1 MVVTRFQAHGTGNI
15 IRHNVPLSHFE
26 DYFRAVNNP
35 DDPFY
40 KPDEDVL
47 YFNERFEEN
56 EFQVMFDELNI
67 TFDTSGN

>member
-1 MVVTRFQAHGTGNI
+1 M

-47 YFNERFEEN
+47 YFN
-56 EFQVMFDELNI
+56 I
-67 TFDTSGN
+67 YICSASP